1 MESADLLSGSAVTLP
16 FTVPS
21 TWQPPVKCRSPLIR
35 VFAPTSVS
43 TTVCLRCFR
52 PSMYISSAL
61 TRRPGE
67 TFFDARNR
75 ARSRLYLD
83 VHALWREAVRQHDL
97 PVEILKITKR
107 KCPCSVGLIG

>member
-21 TWQPPVKCRSPLIR
+21 TWHPPEKCRSPLIL

-52 PSMYISSAL
+52 PSMCTSSTLA
-61 TRRPGE
+61 RRPGK
-67 TFFDARNR
+67 TFCDARNR

-83 VHALWREAVRQHDL
+83 VHALRRETIRQHDL
-97 PVEILKITKR
+97 PVEILKVAKR
-107 KCPCSVGLIG
+107 KCPCRL